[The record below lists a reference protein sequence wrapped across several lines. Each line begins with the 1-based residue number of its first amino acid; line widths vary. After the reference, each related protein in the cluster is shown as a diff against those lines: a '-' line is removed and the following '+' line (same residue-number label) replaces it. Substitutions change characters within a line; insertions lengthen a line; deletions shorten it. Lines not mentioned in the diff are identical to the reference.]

1 MPPTAITVPV
11 EQDSGAARLEAAE
24 QRLPETLDPESLR
37 KYFTLTETDLQE
49 VAVCRGV
56 VNKLGF
62 AVQLCT
68 LRWQGY
74 FLGDTRGL
82 PAPVLETIARQLGLL
97 SMSIDDYPQNEKT
110 RWEHLERIRQHL
122 RFQQCDNFQR
132 QRLLKHLTKTAQAL
146 PRSDALRPGGL
157 ALVAGAADRTP
168 GPYDL
173 ARSAY
178 RGTRRGPAA
187 SLRVVG
193 RWINC

>member
-49 VAVCRGV
+49 LAVCRGV

-74 FLGDTRGL
+74 FLGDTRGCL
-82 PAPVLETIARQLGLL
+82 RRYWRPSPVNWA
-97 SMSIDDYPQNEKT
+97 SCP
-110 RWEHLERIRQHL
+110 
-122 RFQQCDNFQR
+122 C
-132 QRLLKHLTKTAQAL
+132 
-146 PRSDALRPGGL
+146 RS
-157 ALVAGAADRTP
+157 TT
-168 GPYDL
+168 
-173 ARSAY
+173 
-178 RGTRRGPAA
+178 TRRTSRPAEGA
-187 SLRVVG
+187 E
-193 RWINC
+193 NEN